1 MDQLNSLVTGISHC
15 GLGFDQ
21 QLPDAREPC
30 PAAAIGEEAIMADTV
45 EAVGQAVQKE
55 AADELVRAE
64 RHQPGHIAMTI
75 VAPAEGHGRRI
86 GADQTAVGDSDTV
99 GVAPKI
105 GKDMFW

>member
-1 MDQLNSLVTGISHC
+1 
-15 GLGFDQ
+15 
-21 QLPDAREPC
+21 
-30 PAAAIGEEAIMADTV
+30 MADTV

-64 RHQPGHIAMTI
+64 RHQAGRVAMTI
-75 VAPAEGHGRRI
+75 IAPAEGHAGLI
-86 GADQTAVGDSDTV
+86 DVDQAAIGDSDTV